1 MMFFKMLKKDLKKK
15 KGLNVIL
22 FIFMTVASILVVASA
37 IQVYAHLAGK
47 GRTFELC
54 NSSDLVLVNQ
64 SSVRDREKDEKKIL
78 EWLNSKSEVE
88 KISTGEMISFVS
100 TNIDFEHY
108 EEDLNASFFEL
119 SHFVT
124 KQSFEQNLT
133 YDLEDNPFYVE
144 NGCIAIPQNIKDMTG
159 VSIGDKVRL
168 TTQMGYT
175 YEFTV
180 SQFFKDPMPLAY
192 QRYLLSD
199 ADYEVISKQSPIKS
213 DTFELK
219 LTEGTEP
226 FLLLYDYAKQNM
238 GILNTFAVQE
248 NQSDESYIIMY
259 VVSVFMVMLSI
270 FMILIIF
277 MTIRFTMISA
287 MKEEEKEIGMM
298 KAIGVDSFGFRWLF
312 AAKYIAFSIIGGII
326 GIFAGIP
333 VAKMLLTMFS
343 KNTIFPDVK
352 VIVGIGIM
360 AVAGIVGIMIFFTM
374 FVMRRMKKISVMDAI
389 HGENRGERFS
399 KTSSLYLHKRK
410 KMPIPFYLAV
420 SDVLNRLKRYIF
432 LMVAYILGITVIL
445 CTVHLK
451 NSVIS
456 EEFLKYQ
463 LGLKVDFYIDFSDEQ
478 LKEYLSKTGSEIGM
492 LDLINEELEGAG
504 IPAKIHYD
512 MLTNGKTTMSDGE
525 ERDIFML
532 FGDVDT
538 GEFTYQEGG
547 TAPELK
553 NEIALSYFTA
563 KEKGLK
569 VGDKITIT
577 YYELGEDNVS
587 MKKVKGEFII
597 TGFFDY
603 MEQGSTTAI
612 MGNEF
617 ENGYDMGY
625 FIIKEEIDAPKAQK
639 DKYVEEIR
647 DLYGA
652 ESVKTIEEY
661 LEYYM
666 ADYNGILTLLE
677 YVLSTIIILILVL
690 ITSLYSSVLL
700 EEEIPSIAMLKS
712 LGFENNSVKAWQLLR
727 MGILLVISI
736 VAGNI
741 LVNTA
746 GQLLVTQLFGF
757 LGLTGFTFIIEPI
770 STYIIVPL
778 LVFVVVLVTML
789 IRLKSIK
796 NIEIWKI
803 REE

>member
-1 MMFFKMLKKDLKKK
+1 MFLKMLKKDLKLK

-37 IQVYAHLAGK
+37 IQVYTHLAGK
-47 GRTFELC
+47 GRTYEIC
-54 NSSDLVLVNQ
+54 NSSDLVIVNQ
-64 SSVRDREKDEKKIL
+64 SSVRDREKDGKKII
-78 EWLNSKSEVE
+78 EWFHGKSEVE
-88 KISTGEMISFVS
+88 EVSSNEMIQFVS
-100 TNIDFEHY
+100 TDIDFEHF
-108 EEDLNASFFEL
+108 EEELNASFFEL

-124 KQSFEQNLT
+124 KQSFKQNLT
-133 YDLEDNPFYVE
+133 YDLEDNRFYVE
-144 NGCIAIPQNIKDMTG
+144 NGCIAIPQTIKDMTG
-159 VSIGDKVRL
+159 ISIGDKVRL

-180 SQFFKDPMPLAY
+180 SHFFKDPMPLAY

-199 ADYEVISKQSPIKS
+199 ADYEVISKQSPIKV

-226 FLLLYDYAKQNM
+226 FLFLSDYAKQNM
-238 GILNTFAVQE
+238 GILNTFALQM
-248 NQSDESYIIMY
+248 NQSDDSYIIMY

-287 MKEEEKEIGMM
+287 IKEEEKQIGMM

-312 AAKYIAFSIIGGII
+312 AAKYIAFSVVGGII
-326 GIFAGIP
+326 GIFAGVPI
-333 VAKMLLTMFS
+333 AKMLLTMFS
-343 KNTIFPDVK
+343 KNTILPDGK
-352 VIVGIGIM
+352 VIVMIGIL
-360 AVAGIVGIMIFFTM
+360 AVAGIVGVMIFFTM
-374 FVMRRMKKISVMDAI
+374 LVMRRMKKISVMDAI

-399 KTSSLYLHKRK
+399 KASKLYLHKRK
-410 KMPIPFYLAV
+410 RMPIPFFLAV
-420 SDVLNRLKRYIF
+420 SDVLNRIKRYLF
-432 LMVAYILGITVIL
+432 LVVAYTLGITVIL

-478 LKEYLSKTGSEIGM
+478 LKEYLSKTGSETGM
-492 LDLINEELEGAG
+492 MNLINEELEDAG

-512 MLTNGKTTMSDGE
+512 ILTNGETTMPDGE
-525 ERDIFML
+525 ERDISML

-538 GEFTYQEGG
+538 EEFTYREGG
-547 TAPELK
+547 TAPKLK

-563 KEKGLK
+563 KEKGLQ

-577 YYELGEDNVS
+577 YYELGEDSIS
-587 MKKVKGEFII
+587 MKEVKGEFMI

-603 MEQGSTTAI
+603 MEQGTTTAI

-625 FIIKEEIDAPKAQK
+625 FVIKEEINASAAEK

-647 DLYGA
+647 NLYGA
-652 ESVKTIEEY
+652 KSVKTTEEY
-661 LEYYM
+661 LDYYM
-666 ADYNGILTLLE
+666 ADFNGILTLLE
-677 YVLSTIIILILVL
+677 YVLSTVIILVLIL

-712 LGFENNSVKAWQLLR
+712 LGFENNGVKAWQLLR

-736 VAGNI
+736 VAGNL
-741 LVNTA
+741 LVGTA
-746 GQLLVTQLFGF
+746 GQLLITQLFGF

-770 STYIIVPL
+770 TTYVIVPL
-778 LVFVVVLVTML
+778 LVIAVVLITML

-796 NIEIWKI
+796 NVEIWKI

>member
-1 MMFFKMLKKDLKKK
+1 MFLKMLKKDLKLK

-47 GRTFELC
+47 GRTYEIC
-54 NSSDLVLVNQ
+54 NSSDLVIVNQ

-78 EWLNSKSEVE
+78 EWFHRKSKVEEV
-88 KISTGEMISFVS
+88 SSNEMIQFVS
-100 TNIDFEHY
+100 TDIDFEHF
-108 EEDLNASFFEL
+108 EEDLNAPFFEL

-124 KQSFEQNLT
+124 KQSFKQNLT
-133 YDLEDNPFYVE
+133 YDLEDNRFYVE
-144 NGCIAIPQNIKDMTG
+144 NGCIAVPQTIKDMTG
-159 VSIGDKVRL
+159 ISIGDKVRL

-180 SQFFKDPMPLAY
+180 SHFFKDPMPLAY

-199 ADYEVISKQSPIKS
+199 ADYEVISKQSPIKV

-226 FLLLYDYAKQNM
+226 FLFLSDYAKQNM
-238 GILNTFAVQE
+238 GILNTFALQM
-248 NQSDESYIIMY
+248 NQSDDSYIIMY

-287 MKEEEKEIGMM
+287 IKEEEKQIGMM

-312 AAKYIAFSIIGGII
+312 AAKYIAFSVVGGII
-326 GIFAGIP
+326 GIFAGVPI
-333 VAKMLLTMFS
+333 AKMLLTMFS
-343 KNTIFPDVK
+343 KNTILPDGK
-352 VIVGIGIM
+352 VIVMIGIL
-360 AVAGIVGIMIFFTM
+360 AVAGIVGVMIFFTM
-374 FVMRRMKKISVMDAI
+374 LVMRRMKKISVMDAI

-399 KTSSLYLHKRK
+399 KASKLYLHKRK
-410 KMPIPFYLAV
+410 RMPIPFFLAV
-420 SDVLNRLKRYIF
+420 SDVLNRIKRYLF
-432 LMVAYILGITVIL
+432 LVVAYTLGITVIL

-478 LKEYLSKTGSEIGM
+478 LKEYLSKTGSETGM
-492 LDLINEELEGAG
+492 MNLINEELEDAG

-512 MLTNGKTTMSDGE
+512 ILTNGETTMPDGE
-525 ERDIFML
+525 ERDISML

-538 GEFTYQEGG
+538 EEFTYREGG
-547 TAPELK
+547 TAPKLK

-563 KEKGLK
+563 KEKGLQ

-577 YYELGEDNVS
+577 YYELGEDSIS
-587 MKKVKGEFII
+587 MKEVKGEFMI

-603 MEQGSTTAI
+603 MEQGTTTAI

-625 FIIKEEIDAPKAQK
+625 FVIKEEINASAAEK

-647 DLYGA
+647 NLYGA
-652 ESVKTIEEY
+652 KSVKTTEEY
-661 LEYYM
+661 LDYYM
-666 ADYNGILTLLE
+666 ADFNGILTLLE
-677 YVLSTIIILILVL
+677 YVLSTVIILVLIL

-712 LGFENNSVKAWQLLR
+712 LGFENNGVKAWQLLR

-736 VAGNI
+736 VAGNL
-741 LVNTA
+741 LVGTA
-746 GQLLVTQLFGF
+746 GQLLITQLFGF

-770 STYIIVPL
+770 TTYVIVPL
-778 LVFVVVLVTML
+778 LVIAVVLITML

-796 NIEIWKI
+796 NVEIWKI

>member
-1 MMFFKMLKKDLKKK
+1 MFFKMLKKDLKLK

-22 FIFMTVASILVVASA
+22 FLFMTVASILVVASA

-47 GRTFELC
+47 ERTFEIC
-54 NSSDLVLVNQ
+54 NSSDLVLISQ
-64 SSVRDREKDEKKIL
+64 SSVRDREKDREKIL

-88 KISTGEMISFVS
+88 KVSNGEMIEFVN
-100 TNIDFEHY
+100 TNIDFENY

-119 SHFVT
+119 SHFIT
-124 KQSFEQNLT
+124 KQNFEQNVV
-133 YDLEDNPFYVE
+133 YDLDDKRFYVE
-144 NGCIAIPQNIKDMTG
+144 NGCIAIPQTIKDMTG
-159 VSIGDKVRL
+159 VSIGDKVKL

-180 SQFFKDPMPLAY
+180 SHFFKDPMPIAY
-192 QRYLLSD
+192 QRYIVSD
-199 ADYEVISKQSPIKS
+199 ADYELISEQSPIKV

-219 LTEGTEP
+219 LTEGVVP
-226 FLLLYDYAKQNM
+226 FLFLSDYAKQNM
-238 GILNTFAVQE
+238 GSLNTFAVQE
-248 NQSDESYIIMY
+248 NQSDDSYIILY
-259 VVSVFMVMLSI
+259 VVSVFMVIISI

-287 MKEEEKEIGMM
+287 IKEEEKEIGMM

-312 AAKYIAFSIIGGII
+312 AAKYIAFSVIGGII

-333 VAKMLLTMFS
+333 VAKIMLTMFS
-343 KNTIFPDVK
+343 KNTILPDSK
-352 VIVGIGIM
+352 VIGLIGIM
-360 AVAGIVGIMIFFTM
+360 AVVSIVGIMILFTM
-374 FVMRRMKKISVMDAI
+374 FVMQRMKKISVMDAI
-389 HGENRGERFS
+389 HGENRGERFG
-399 KTSSLYLHKRK
+399 KTSGLYLHKRK
-410 KMPIPFYLAV
+410 KMPISLFLAV
-420 SDVLNRLKRYIF
+420 SDVVNRLKRYLF
-432 LMVAYILGITVIL
+432 LIVAYTLGITVIL

-463 LGLKVDFYIDFSDEQ
+463 LGLNVDFYIDLSDEQ
-478 LKEYLSKTGSEIGM
+478 LKEYLSKTGSETGM
-492 LDLINEELEGAG
+492 LELINEELEGAG

-512 MLTNGKTTMSDGE
+512 MLSNGTTTMSDGE
-525 ERDIFML
+525 ERDVLML
-532 FGDVDT
+532 FGEVDT
-538 GEFTYQEGG
+538 EEFTYREGG
-547 TAPELK
+547 TVPELK
-553 NEIALSYFTA
+553 NEIALSYFSA

-569 VGDKITIT
+569 VGDKISIT
-577 YYELGEDNVS
+577 YYELGEDNIS
-587 MKKVKGEFII
+587 MNEVKGEFII

-603 MEQGSTTAI
+603 MEQGTATAI

-617 ENGYDMGY
+617 ENGYEMGY
-625 FIIKEEIDAPKAQK
+625 FIIKEEINAPEKEK

-647 DLYGA
+647 NLYGA

-661 LEYYM
+661 LDYYM
-666 ADYNGILTLLE
+666 ADFNGILTLLE
-677 YVLSTIIILILVL
+677 YVLSTVIILVLIL

-712 LGFENNSVKAWQLLR
+712 LGFETGSVKAWQLLR
-727 MGILLVISI
+727 MGILLVISV
-736 VAGNI
+736 VAGNVI
-741 LVNTA
+741 VNTA

-770 STYIIVPL
+770 STYILVPL
-778 LVFVVVLVTML
+778 LVFLVVLVTML

>member
-1 MMFFKMLKKDLKKK
+1 MFLKMLKKDLKLK

-47 GRTFELC
+47 GRTYEIC
-54 NSSDLVLVNQ
+54 KSSDLVIVNQ
-64 SSVRDREKDEKKIL
+64 SSVRDREKDGKKII
-78 EWLNSKSEVE
+78 EWFDCKSEVE
-88 KISTGEMISFVS
+88 EVSSNEMIQFVS
-100 TNIDFEHY
+100 TDIDFEHF
-108 EEDLNASFFEL
+108 EEELNASFFEL

-124 KQSFEQNLT
+124 KQSFKQNLT
-133 YDLEDNPFYVE
+133 YDLEDNRFYVE
-144 NGCIAIPQNIKDMTG
+144 NGCIAIPQTIKDMTG
-159 VSIGDKVRL
+159 ISIGDKVRL

-180 SQFFKDPMPLAY
+180 SHFFKDPMPLAY

-199 ADYEVISKQSPIKS
+199 ADYEVISKQSPIKV

-226 FLLLYDYAKQNM
+226 FLFLSDYAKQNM
-238 GILNTFAVQE
+238 GILNTFALQM
-248 NQSDESYIIMY
+248 NQSDDSYIIMY

-287 MKEEEKEIGMM
+287 IKEEEKQIGMM

-312 AAKYIAFSIIGGII
+312 AAKYIAFSVVGGII
-326 GIFAGIP
+326 GIFAGVPI
-333 VAKMLLTMFS
+333 AKMLLTMFS
-343 KNTIFPDVK
+343 KNTILPDGK
-352 VIVGIGIM
+352 VIVMIGIL
-360 AVAGIVGIMIFFTM
+360 AVAGIVGVMIFFTM
-374 FVMRRMKKISVMDAI
+374 LVMRRMKKISVMDAI

-399 KTSSLYLHKRK
+399 KASKLYLHKRK
-410 KMPIPFYLAV
+410 RMPIPFFLAV
-420 SDVLNRLKRYIF
+420 SDVLNRIKRYLF
-432 LMVAYILGITVIL
+432 LVVAYTLGITVIL

-478 LKEYLSKTGSEIGM
+478 LKEYLSKTGSETGM
-492 LDLINEELEGAG
+492 MNLINEELEDAG

-512 MLTNGKTTMSDGE
+512 ILTNGETTMPDGE
-525 ERDIFML
+525 ERDISML

-538 GEFTYQEGG
+538 EEFTYREGG
-547 TAPELK
+547 TAPKLK

-563 KEKGLK
+563 KEKGLQ

-577 YYELGEDNVS
+577 YYELGEDSIS
-587 MKKVKGEFII
+587 MKEVKGEFMI

-603 MEQGSTTAI
+603 MEQGTTTAI

-625 FIIKEEIDAPKAQK
+625 FVIKEEINASAAEK

-647 DLYGA
+647 NLYGA
-652 ESVKTIEEY
+652 KSVKTTEEY
-661 LEYYM
+661 LDYYM
-666 ADYNGILTLLE
+666 ADFNGILTLLE
-677 YVLSTIIILILVL
+677 YVLSTVIILVLIL

-712 LGFENNSVKAWQLLR
+712 LGFENNGVKAWQLLR

-736 VAGNI
+736 VAGNL
-741 LVNTA
+741 LVGTA
-746 GQLLVTQLFGF
+746 GQLLITQLFGF
-757 LGLTGFTFIIEPI
+757 LGLTGFTFIIEPMT
-770 STYIIVPL
+770 TYVIVPL
-778 LVFVVVLVTML
+778 LVIAVVLITML

-796 NIEIWKI
+796 YVEIWKI

>member
-1 MMFFKMLKKDLKKK
+1 MFLKMLKKDLKLK

-47 GRTFELC
+47 GRTYEIC
-54 NSSDLVLVNQ
+54 KSSDLVIVNQ
-64 SSVRDREKDEKKIL
+64 SSVRDREKDGKKII
-78 EWLNSKSEVE
+78 EWFDCKSEVE
-88 KISTGEMISFVS
+88 EVSSNEMIQFVS
-100 TNIDFEHY
+100 TDIDFEHF
-108 EEDLNASFFEL
+108 EEELNASFFEL

-124 KQSFEQNLT
+124 KQSFKQNLT
-133 YDLEDNPFYVE
+133 YDLEDNRFYVE
-144 NGCIAIPQNIKDMTG
+144 NGCIAIPQTIKDMTG
-159 VSIGDKVRL
+159 ISIGDKVRL

-180 SQFFKDPMPLAY
+180 SHFFKDPMPLAY

-199 ADYEVISKQSPIKS
+199 ADYEVISKQSPIKV

-226 FLLLYDYAKQNM
+226 FLFLSDYAKQNM
-238 GILNTFAVQE
+238 GILNTFALQM
-248 NQSDESYIIMY
+248 NQSDDSYIIMY

-287 MKEEEKEIGMM
+287 IKEEEKQIGMM

-312 AAKYIAFSIIGGII
+312 AAKYIAFSVVGGII
-326 GIFAGIP
+326 GIFAGVPI
-333 VAKMLLTMFS
+333 AKMLLTMFS
-343 KNTIFPDVK
+343 KNTILPDGK
-352 VIVGIGIM
+352 VIVMIGIL
-360 AVAGIVGIMIFFTM
+360 AVAGIVAVMIFFTM
-374 FVMRRMKKISVMDAI
+374 LVMRRMKKISVMDAI

-399 KTSSLYLHKRK
+399 KASKLYLHKRK
-410 KMPIPFYLAV
+410 RMPIPFFLAV
-420 SDVLNRLKRYIF
+420 SDVLNRIKRYLF
-432 LMVAYILGITVIL
+432 LVVAYTLGITVIL

-478 LKEYLSKTGSEIGM
+478 LKEYLSKTGSETGM
-492 LDLINEELEGAG
+492 MNLINEELEDAG

-512 MLTNGKTTMSDGE
+512 ILTNGETTMPDGE
-525 ERDIFML
+525 ERDISML

-538 GEFTYQEGG
+538 EEFTYREGG
-547 TAPELK
+547 TAPKLK

-563 KEKGLK
+563 KEKGLQ

-577 YYELGEDNVS
+577 YYELGEDSIS
-587 MKKVKGEFII
+587 MKEVKGEFMI

-603 MEQGSTTAI
+603 MEQGTTTAI

-625 FIIKEEIDAPKAQK
+625 FVIKEEINAPAAEK

-647 DLYGA
+647 NLYGA
-652 ESVKTIEEY
+652 KSVKTTEEY
-661 LEYYM
+661 LDYYM
-666 ADYNGILTLLE
+666 ADFNGILTLLE
-677 YVLSTIIILILVL
+677 YVLSTVIILVLIL

-712 LGFENNSVKAWQLLR
+712 LGFENNGVKAWQLLR

-736 VAGNI
+736 VAGNL
-741 LVNTA
+741 LVGTA
-746 GQLLVTQLFGF
+746 GQLLITQLFGF
-757 LGLTGFTFIIEPI
+757 LGLTGFTFIIEPMT
-770 STYIIVPL
+770 TYVIVPL
-778 LVFVVVLVTML
+778 LVIAVVLITML

-796 NIEIWKI
+796 NVEIWKI

>member
-1 MMFFKMLKKDLKKK
+1 MFLKMLKKDLKLK

-22 FIFMTVASILVVASA
+22 FIFMTVASILVVVSA

-47 GRTFELC
+47 GRTYEIC
-54 NSSDLVLVNQ
+54 NSSDLVIVNQ
-64 SSVRDREKDEKKIL
+64 SSVRDREKDGKKII
-78 EWLNSKSEVE
+78 EWFDCKSEVE
-88 KISTGEMISFVS
+88 EVSSNEMIQFVS
-100 TNIDFEHY
+100 TDIDFEHF
-108 EEDLNASFFEL
+108 EEEMNASFFEL

-124 KQSFEQNLT
+124 KQSFKQNLT
-133 YDLEDNPFYVE
+133 YDLEDNRFYVE
-144 NGCIAIPQNIKDMTG
+144 NGCIAIPQTIKDMTG
-159 VSIGDKVRL
+159 ISIGDKVRL

-180 SQFFKDPMPLAY
+180 SHFFKDPMPLAY

-199 ADYEVISKQSPIKS
+199 ADYEVISKQSPIKV

-226 FLLLYDYAKQNM
+226 FLFLSDYAKQNM
-238 GILNTFAVQE
+238 GILNTFALQM
-248 NQSDESYIIMY
+248 NQSDDSYIIMY

-287 MKEEEKEIGMM
+287 IKEEEKQIGMM

-312 AAKYIAFSIIGGII
+312 AAKYIAFSVVGGII
-326 GIFAGIP
+326 GIFAGVPI
-333 VAKMLLTMFS
+333 AKMLLTMFS
-343 KNTIFPDVK
+343 KNTILPDGK
-352 VIVGIGIM
+352 VIVMIGIL
-360 AVAGIVGIMIFFTM
+360 AVAGIVGVMIFFTM
-374 FVMRRMKKISVMDAI
+374 LVMRRMKKISVMDAI

-399 KTSSLYLHKRK
+399 KASKLYLHKRK
-410 KMPIPFYLAV
+410 RMPIPFFLAV
-420 SDVLNRLKRYIF
+420 SDVLNRIKRYLF
-432 LMVAYILGITVIL
+432 LVVAYTLGITVIL

-478 LKEYLSKTGSEIGM
+478 LKEYLSKTGSETGM
-492 LDLINEELEGAG
+492 MNLINEELEDAG

-512 MLTNGKTTMSDGE
+512 ILTNGETTMPDGE
-525 ERDIFML
+525 ERDISML

-538 GEFTYQEGG
+538 KEFTYREGG
-547 TAPELK
+547 TAPKLK

-563 KEKGLK
+563 KEKGLQ

-577 YYELGEDNVS
+577 YYELGEDSIS
-587 MKKVKGEFII
+587 MKEVKGEFMI

-603 MEQGSTTAI
+603 MEQGTTTAI

-625 FIIKEEIDAPKAQK
+625 FVIKEEINASAAEK

-647 DLYGA
+647 NLYGA
-652 ESVKTIEEY
+652 KSVKTTEEY
-661 LEYYM
+661 LDYYM
-666 ADYNGILTLLE
+666 ADFNGILTLLE
-677 YVLSTIIILILVL
+677 YVLSTVIILVLIL

-712 LGFENNSVKAWQLLR
+712 LGFENNGVKAWQLLR

-736 VAGNI
+736 VAGNL
-741 LVNTA
+741 LVGTA
-746 GQLLVTQLFGF
+746 GQLLITQLFGF
-757 LGLTGFTFIIEPI
+757 LGLTGFTFIIEPMT
-770 STYIIVPL
+770 TYVIVPL
-778 LVFVVVLVTML
+778 LVIAVVLITML

-796 NIEIWKI
+796 NVGIWKI